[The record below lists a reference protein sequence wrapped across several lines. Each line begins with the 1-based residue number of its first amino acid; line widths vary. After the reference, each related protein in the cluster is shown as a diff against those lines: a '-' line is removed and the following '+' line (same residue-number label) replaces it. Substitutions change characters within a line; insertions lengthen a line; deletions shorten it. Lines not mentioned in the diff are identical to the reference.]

1 MTGVFPQGQANSRN
15 SLLLV
20 VGTVEADDRQT
31 DGFVTRLPWHTHY
44 AHSISEALPFVCQD
58 LARVVL
64 CEHALP
70 DGTWKDILHLVASRN
85 VPPPVIVTS
94 LHANDYL
101 WAEVLNLGGYD
112 VLATR
117 LERREAVRSIG
128 LAWDQ
133 RETHFE
139 CAKFLRAGALRNK
152 VAYVQ

>member
-1 MTGVFPQGQANSRN
+1 MTGVFPRGQANRRN

-31 DGFVTRLPWHTHY
+31 DGLVTQLPWHTHY
-44 AHSISEALPFVCQD
+44 ARSILEARPFVWQD

-112 VLATR
+112 VLATP

-128 LAWDQ
+128 LAWDHW
-133 RETHFE
+133 ETHFE